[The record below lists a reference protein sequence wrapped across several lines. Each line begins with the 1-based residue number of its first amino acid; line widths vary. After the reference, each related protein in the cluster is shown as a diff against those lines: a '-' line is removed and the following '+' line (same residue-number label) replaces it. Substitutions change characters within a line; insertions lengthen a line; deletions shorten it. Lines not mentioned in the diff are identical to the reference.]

1 MIIQDTA
8 PNRREFIITL
18 GKHAF
23 TIAVL
28 EQTAEYSSKHKN
40 EFVLYFKKYGAISE
54 RTTWFP
60 LFTTQQLSTDPHKH
74 IRIHADSFK
83 DATKIAKRIVFKKLY
98 KIALGI
104 LWNLKYEPVE
114 LYMDFGIGTTDL
126 FMPTREYKSL
136 TGLCDQINSEKGLYK
151 YLRKQHIK
159 EFSASEYAKHMIV
172 MGGGATL
179 NGGEE

>member
-8 PNRREFIITL
+8 PNKREFIITL

-23 TIAVL
+23 TIAIL
-28 EQTAEYSSKHKN
+28 EETAEYSSKHKN
-40 EFVLYFKKYGAISE
+40 EFVLYFKNYGAISE

-74 IRIHADSFK
+74 IHIHANNFK

-104 LWNLKYEPVE
+104 LWNLKYKPAERFNE
-114 LYMDFGIGTTDL
+114 TY
-126 FMPTREYKSL
+126 SL
-136 TGLCDQINSEKGLYK
+136 IWKV
-151 YLRKQHIK
+151 KQ
-159 EFSASEYAKHMIV
+159 
-172 MGGGATL
+172 T
-179 NGGEE
+179 